1 MQRDKKVHLIS
12 ILPQLKPKI
21 DVTRFLL
28 FFNFSNKMY
37 CRLVFRVDIGEWT
50 NTFGRVQTWLAMIP
64 ILTVGTLTINK
75 KVIELDFVDRLEVSV
90 LTDFMYKTVC
100 GVYIYEPALMLSRH
114 TINSC
119 LFVDFAYLIA

>member
-1 MQRDKKVHLIS
+1 M
-12 ILPQLKPKI
+12 IL
-21 DVTRFLL
+21 F
-28 FFNFSNKMY
+28 
-37 CRLVFRVDIGEWT
+37 
-50 NTFGRVQTWLAMIP
+50 
-64 ILTVGTLTINK
+64 LTVGTLTINE
-75 KVIELDFVDRLEVSV
+75 KVVKLDFINRLEVSV